1 MEANMY
7 ERDRL
12 NLGNDDKD
20 RLNRDKPRM
29 VTGSFTDHEAAERAY
44 NMVIERGYDQ
54 NEIHVIMSDET
65 RKRHFGKDT
74 KDKGIGNKA
83 VEGLG
88 VGGAVGGTVGAT
100 LMAIAAAASTLTIP
114 GLGLVI
120 AGPLAG
126 ALAGG
131 AIGAAAGGIVGTL
144 IGLGIPEERARE
156 YEKDLKEGAVVLAVE
171 PRNETDAEY
180 FEREWQAIG
189 QHVHR

>member
-1 MEANMY
+1 MNDK
-7 ERDRL
+7 DRL
-12 NLGNDDKD
+12 NLGNDQD
-20 RLNRDKPRM
+20 RMRRDKPRM
-29 VTGSFTDHEAAERAY
+29 VTGSFRDYDAAERAY
-44 NMVIERGYDQ
+44 DIVTRRGYDP
-54 NEIHVIMSDET
+54 NEIHVLMSDDT
-65 RKRHFGKDT
+65 RKTHFSKDLG
-74 KDKGIGNKA
+74 KDKGVGNKA

-156 YEKDLKEGAVVLAVE
+156 YEKDLKEGAVVIGVE

-180 FEREWQAIG
+180 FEREWQTIG